1 MWCLHGHKYPFSYQ
15 VAGVLFSVPIAVREG
30 ILGKWGAVEPEGGA
44 GSEESLSMAWD
55 SRGKVE
61 RKISS
66 IHRVGETVETVSDF
80 IFGAPKSLQMV
91 TAAMKVKDAYSL
103 EGKL

>member
-15 VAGVLFSVPIAVREG
+15 VAGVLFSVPIAVRES

-66 IHRVGETVETVSDF
+66 IHRVT
-80 IFGAPKSLQMV
+80 GAL
-91 TAAMKVKDAYSL
+91 
-103 EGKL
+103 